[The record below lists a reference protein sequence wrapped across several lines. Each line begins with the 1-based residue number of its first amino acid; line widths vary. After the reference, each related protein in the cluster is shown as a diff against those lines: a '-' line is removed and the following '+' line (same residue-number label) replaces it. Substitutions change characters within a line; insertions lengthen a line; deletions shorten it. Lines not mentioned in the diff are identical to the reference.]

1 MEKDNIFKGLPI
13 ADANILKP
21 MLPQSVLSVQGR
33 DITNDIS
40 RQITEQNKKHFE
52 EISRTV
58 VSRTLRDEENN
69 NNIKKLVENTEIQIK
84 QKDEDLENQR
94 ELIRMLKSQLTGI
107 NRAINDLFILEENNQ
122 EVQQEA
128 NNLAKEIH
136 IQMIQNKKIDWKAIA
151 IDKGIDI
158 TLAAIP
164 IILQMAKVIS

>member
-13 ADANILKP
+13 ADTNILKP
-21 MLPQSVLSVQGR
+21 TLPQSVLSVQGR
-33 DITNDIS
+33 DITNDIN

-122 EVQQEA
+122 EIQQEA